1 MILVDGSQML
11 ITCASNA
18 RMPTAGF
25 VVMTRH
31 VIHVKKVSGMMST
44 YVRHVQQNVN
54 NVKINTYAPT
64 ARKDTFL
71 RMICALRVTRVVM
84 NAW

>member
-1 MILVDGSQML
+1 ML

-18 RMPTAGF
+18 RIPTAEF

-31 VIHVKKVSGMMST
+31 VILVKKVSITMST
-44 YVRHVQQNVN
+44 YVRHVPQNAN
-54 NVKINTYAPT
+54 NALINTHAPT

-71 RMICALRVTRVVM
+71 RTICALRVTRVVM
-84 NAW
+84 NVR

>member
-1 MILVDGSQML
+1 MILVDGSQMM

-18 RMPTAGF
+18 KIPTAGF
-25 VVMTRH
+25 VVMTKLA
-31 VIHVKKVSGMMST
+31 IHVKKVSITMST
-44 YVRHVQQNVN
+44 YVRHVPQNAN

-64 ARKDTFL
+64 ARKDTFS

-84 NAW
+84 NVR

>member
-18 RMPTAGF
+18 KIPTAEF

-31 VIHVKKVSGMMST
+31 VILVKKVSITMST
-44 YVRHVQQNVN
+44 YVRHVPQNAN
-54 NVKINTYAPT
+54 NVLINTHAPT

-71 RMICALRVTRVVM
+71 RMICALRVTRVVI

>member
-18 RMPTAGF
+18 RIPTAEF

-31 VIHVKKVSGMMST
+31 VIHVKKVSITMST
-44 YVRHVQQNVN
+44 YARHVPQNAN
-54 NVKINTYAPT
+54 NVLINTHAPT

-71 RMICALRVTRVVM
+71 RMICALRVTKVVM
-84 NAW
+84 NAR